1 MNDIIIEAIENRKLL
16 EFIYKDHHRVVEP
29 YTFGVSSKGNDN
41 LSAFQIDGTSENI
54 VVPDWG
60 LFTIDKIVDLKIL
73 NQTFEGT
80 RPKYTKGDS
89 RMIEIYKEL

>member
-1 MNDIIIEAIENRKLL
+1 MGDKIIEAIENRKLL
-16 EFIYKDHHRVVEP
+16 EFFYKDHYRVVEP
-29 YTFGVSSKGNDN
+29 HTFGVSSKGNDN
-41 LSAFQIDGTSENI
+41 LSGFQIDGTSESI

-60 LFTIDKIVDLKIL
+60 LFTIDKIVNLKIL

-80 RPKYTKGDS
+80 RPKYAKGDS

>member
-16 EFIYKDHHRVVEP
+16 EFFYKDHYRVVEP
-29 YTFGVSSKGNDN
+29 HTFGVSSKGNEN
-41 LSAFQIDGTSENI
+41 LSAFQIDGTSESI

-60 LFTIDKIVDLKIL
+60 LFTIDKMNGLKIL
-73 NQTFEGT
+73 NETFEGT
-80 RPKYTKGDS
+80 RPKYSKGDS

>member
-1 MNDIIIEAIENRKLL
+1 MNDIIIEAIKNRKLL
-16 EFIYKDHHRVVEP
+16 EFYYKNHHRIVEP
-29 YTFGVSSKGNDN
+29 HTLGISSKGNEN
-41 LSAFQIDGTSENI
+41 LSAFQIDGTSESI

-73 NQTFEGT
+73 NESFLGT
-80 RPKYTKGDS
+80 RPKYSKGDS

>member
-1 MNDIIIEAIENRKLL
+1 MEQVKEIMCPI
-16 EFIYKDHHRVVEP
+16 
-29 YTFGVSSKGNDN
+29 G
-41 LSAFQIDGTSENI
+41 
-54 VVPDWG
+54 G

-80 RPKYTKGDS
+80 RSKYTKGDS

>member
-16 EFIYKDHHRVVEP
+16 EFVYKDHYRVVEP
-29 YTFGVSSKGNDN
+29 HTFGVSSKGNQN
-41 LSAFQIDGTSENI
+41 LSAFQIDGTSESI

-60 LFTIDKIVDLKIL
+60 LFTVNKINDLKIL
-73 NQTFEGT
+73 NETFEGT

-89 RMIEIYKEL
+89 RMVKIYTEL